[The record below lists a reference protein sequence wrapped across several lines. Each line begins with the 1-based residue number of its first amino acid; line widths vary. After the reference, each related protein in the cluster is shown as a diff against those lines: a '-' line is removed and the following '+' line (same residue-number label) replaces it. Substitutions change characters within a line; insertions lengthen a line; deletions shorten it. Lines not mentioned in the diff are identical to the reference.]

1 MRIFETH
8 AHINSDDYK
17 TDRAAMLQQCTQ
29 AGVERILDIGTDEP
43 TSRAAIALAEKYPF
57 IYAAV
62 GYHPHDA
69 ETYNEAVIRELIT
82 HPEVIALGE
91 VGLDY
96 YRSLTPKKLQ
106 QDVFA
111 AQVNLA
117 AEYRKPLIIHDREAH
132 QDCMDILDAQNAKKV
147 VYHCFSGD
155 VAYAQDVLEKGWFIS
170 FTGIITYKNSTLTD
184 VVRMVPTDRFFVE
197 TDSPYL
203 SPVPHRGKRNSP
215 AYLRHIIEKIAEIKH
230 LSPNAIAEMAWENAS
245 NFFLK
250 S

>member
-132 QDCMDILDAQNAKKV
+132 QDCMDILDAQNAKRWCITAFPAMSPMRRMCWKKV
-147 VYHCFSGD
+147 GS
-155 VAYAQDVLEKGWFIS
+155 S
-170 FTGIITYKNSTLTD
+170 
-184 VVRMVPTDRFFVE
+184 
-197 TDSPYL
+197 L
-203 SPVPHRGKRNSP
+203 SPESLPTKTAPLPTSFAWFPPIDFCGNRQPVSLTGSPQGKRNSP

-230 LSPNAIAEMAWENAS
+230 LPPMPSQKWRGKMHQIS
-245 NFFLK
+245 